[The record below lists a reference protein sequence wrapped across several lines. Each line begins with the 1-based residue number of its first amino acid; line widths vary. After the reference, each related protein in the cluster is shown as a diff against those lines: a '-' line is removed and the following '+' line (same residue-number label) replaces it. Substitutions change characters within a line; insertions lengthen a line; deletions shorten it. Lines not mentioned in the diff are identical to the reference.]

1 MRCAV
6 VSSGRG
12 FVSAFARPRNR
23 RIMAAAALAAG
34 ALAGK
39 TARAVNVTDT
49 WLTAATGNW
58 TDPTKWS
65 AGVVPNNGADTY
77 SVVIGATGAAYTV
90 SLNTNDTVNDF
101 TLNAASATFSQG
113 GGTFSVIGSPINLQ

>member
-1 MRCAV
+1 MMRCAL
-6 VSSGRG
+6 VSSGRD
-12 FVSAFARPRNR
+12 SASSNARPRNR

-34 ALAGK
+34 ALAVN
-39 TARAVNVTDT
+39 TARALNVTDT
-49 WLTAATGNW
+49 WLTAATGAW

-90 SLNTNDTVNDF
+90 SLNTSDTVSDF
-101 TLNAASATFSQG
+101 TLNAA
-113 GGTFSVIGSPINLQ
+113 